1 MPSSS
6 GPSDPGASVDRVRA
20 ALAAHGHP
28 DTIIGVPE
36 TARTAEGAAEAV
48 GCDVAQ
54 IAKSIIFRTDGEAA
68 PRPVLVITSG
78 ANRVDPKLVEAALG
92 VKLRPADAAFVRE
105 ATGFAIGGVAPVGH
119 LTQPLTLIDEDLLKL
134 DPIWAAAGSPSLVF
148 RTTAA
153 ELLRLSGA
161 KPARVRQANP
171 AKSA

>member
-1 MPSSS
+1 MPSNS
-6 GPSDPGASVDRVRA
+6 GPSDSGASVERVRA
-20 ALAAHGHP
+20 ALVAHGHP
-28 DTIIGVPE
+28 DSIIGVPE

-54 IAKSIIFRTDGEAA
+54 IAKSIIFRTDGEAT

-92 VKLRPADAAFVRE
+92 VRLRPADAAFVRE
-105 ATGFAIGGVAPVGH
+105 TTGFAIGGVAPVGH
-119 LTQPLTLIDEDLLKL
+119 LTMPLSLLDEDLLAL
-134 DPIWAAAGSPSLVF
+134 DSIWAAAGSPSLVF

-153 ELLRLSGA
+153 DLLRLSGA
-161 KPARVRQANP
+161 KPARVRQASA